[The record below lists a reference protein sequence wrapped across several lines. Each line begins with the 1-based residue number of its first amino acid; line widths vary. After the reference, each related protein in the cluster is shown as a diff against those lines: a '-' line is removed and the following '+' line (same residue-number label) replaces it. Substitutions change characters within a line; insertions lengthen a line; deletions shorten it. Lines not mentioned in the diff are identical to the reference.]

1 MRGNNMTPENTVFI
15 SDFDGT
21 ITDDDFF
28 AYTAKAYFDERALK
42 PWREYLAGQKTHF
55 EALREMFAQIRA
67 KTDDLNALI
76 DGIRLDPDLDAVW
89 ELCVEK
95 GIKLFVCS
103 AGNDYYIRRLLGNR
117 LQKYGVTLIS
127 NKGEYSPETGL
138 VMTAP
143 DKNAPYYDAE
153 VGISKYKLAKSQK
166 DAGRFVIFA
175 GDGPPD
181 LAPARIADVVFARKL
196 LLKKCLEDGI
206 KTQKFNGFKDIG
218 NYIERM

>member
-1 MRGNNMTPENTVFI
+1 MTLENTVFI

-42 PWREYLAGQKTHF
+42 PWREYLSGQKTHF
-55 EALREMFAQIRA
+55 DALKEMFAQIRVKA
-67 KTDDLNALI
+67 DELNALI
-76 DGIRLDPDLDAVW
+76 DGIKLDPCLDAVW
-89 ELCVEK
+89 KLCAEK

-103 AGNDYYIRRLLGNR
+103 AGNDYYIRRLLRDR
-117 LQKYGVTLIS
+117 LTKYGVTLVT

-143 DKNAPYYDAE
+143 DKSNPFYDADI
-153 VGISKYKLAKSQK
+153 GISKYKLARSQK
-166 DAGRFVIFA
+166 DAGHFVIFA

-181 LAPARIADVVFARKL
+181 LAPARIADAVFARKL
-196 LLKKCLEDGI
+196 LLEKCLENGI
-206 KTQKFNGFKDIG
+206 KTQKFDNFKDIG
-218 NYIERM
+218 DYIERM